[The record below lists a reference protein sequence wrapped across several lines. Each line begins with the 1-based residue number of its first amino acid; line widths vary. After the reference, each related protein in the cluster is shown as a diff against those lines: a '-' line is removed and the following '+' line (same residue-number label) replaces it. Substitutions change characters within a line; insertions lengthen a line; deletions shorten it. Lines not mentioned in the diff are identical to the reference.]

1 MPSSQKIS
9 LHVRQMRVIWR
20 DTFVVEAPP
29 PDFLAVS
36 RQRLTEMPLTV
47 ADTLAEPVRSQPD
60 ALRVIERVSRSVA
73 GIGYGDL
80 LRFQLAPFQMTNL
93 RPTLARLRR
102 SPGTLSVGHIR
113 EAAAQADVEGAWIT
127 VTPMLLLHRAGV
139 GIVQYHATLDAADP
153 GLTPDEAV
161 EVVRLGYN
169 FQLLN
174 LPDSW
179 RAMLPTELP
188 HAKSVRVLEP
198 DVEGHLAVF
207 GLRDLSQYVVASRLS
222 APEKSRRRRKQTP
235 VAVKTTRPTG
245 STTAILLETNPQ
257 PSGDLRAF
265 VAEHAVSLRGI
276 GALDTYYRERA
287 DWIVERELTDNLSAD
302 REVGVYLLGN
312 SELILYNDE
321 LEPILEETRSRLGL
335 PDVEHAATY
344 HYMHYGVLLEWVYLQ
359 EAILRTYLQRLDELA
374 AAPAPRRRDM
384 IGTLQG
390 ALADLIQYQENITPF
405 ATRVEFLE
413 RARRYHKL
421 DQLAERFERKQ
432 ELILY
437 YASEFHDYRDARATQ
452 FLNWLAGI
460 LTGAA
465 LAELIVTLA
474 GITPQQTSLYLGI
487 TLGSILLVLAA
498 LGALLRFL

>member
-1 MPSSQKIS
+1 MPQEIS

-29 PDFLAVS
+29 PDFLAAS
-36 RQRLTEMPLTV
+36 RQRLIQMPLTV
-47 ADTLAEPVRSQPD
+47 SDTLAEPVRAQPD
-60 ALRVIERVSRSVA
+60 ALRVIERVSRNVA

-80 LRFQLAPFQMTNL
+80 LRFQLAPFEMANL

-102 SPGTLSVGHIR
+102 SPGTLSDRQIR
-113 EAAAQADVEGAWIT
+113 DAAAQADDERAWIT

-139 GIVQYHATLDAADP
+139 GIVQYHATIDGPGP
-153 GLTPDEAV
+153 GLTPDEAI
-161 EVVRLGYN
+161 EVMRLGYN

-179 RAMLPTELP
+179 RATLPAELP
-188 HAKSVRVLEP
+188 DARTIRVLKP
-198 DVEGHLAVF
+198 DEEGHLAVF
-207 GLRDLSQYVVASRLS
+207 GLRDLSQYVVASRLN
-222 APEKSRRRRKQTP
+222 APERSRRQRKRAP
-235 VAVKTTRPTG
+235 LPARIERPTG
-245 STTAILLETNPQ
+245 STTAILVETDPQ
-257 PSGDLRAF
+257 PGGDLRAF
-265 VAEHAVSLRGI
+265 VAEYAVPLRGI
-276 GALDTYYRERA
+276 GALDTFYRERA
-287 DWIVERELTDNLSAD
+287 SWIVERELTDNLSAD
-302 REVGVYLLGN
+302 REMGVYLLGN

-321 LEPILEETRSRLGL
+321 VGPILEETRSRLGL
-335 PDVEHAATY
+335 PDTEHAATY

-413 RARRYHKL
+413 RARQYHKL

-465 LAELIVTLA
+465 LADLIVTLA

-498 LGALLRFL
+498 LAALLRFL